1 MEYRPLGRTDMKVS
15 AVSFGAWAIGGTW
28 GPVDDEE
35 SMRAL
40 HAAIDAGT
48 NFIDTADVYGDG
60 RSERLVARLRRER
73 KGETIHVATK
83 AGRRLPKQT
92 PEGYSRENLGAWV
105 ERSLKNLEMEAV
117 DLLQLHCPHPEVYDR
132 PEVFGILDDMVGA
145 GKIRHYGVSVETVD
159 EAHRA
164 LRHPR
169 VQTVQIIFNM
179 LRLKP
184 AEELFAQA
192 WNRHVGILARVPLAS
207 GLLTGKLTK
216 ASTFAS
222 DDHRS
227 FNRNGEAFDKG
238 ETFSGVPYEVGL
250 EAVEQASPARARGL
264 DDEPARAQVDA
275 DVRGGE
281 LRHPRGEDAAAG
293 PRQRRRGR
301 PAVAR
306 SSHDGGGESRVRR
319 EGCARWSTRA
329 GRPIAW
335 VACRRVSVPPRPG
348 IPGGGRPRAPGGRR
362 GCGRGPSPRPH
373 RRGPLAGARR
383 RPREASGRGS

>member
-1 MEYRPLGRTDMKVS
+1 MEYRQLGRTDMKVS
-15 AVSFGAWAIGGTW
+15 AISFGAWAIGGTW

-48 NFIDTADVYGDG
+48 NFVDTADVYGDG

-73 KGETIHVATK
+73 KGETIFVATK
-83 AGRRLPKQT
+83 AGRRLPQQT
-92 PEGYSRENLGAWV
+92 PEGYSRENLGGWV

-117 DLLQLHCPHPEVYDR
+117 DLLQLHCPHPKVYDM
-132 PEVFGILDDMVGA
+132 PEVFGILDDLVAA
-145 GKIRHYGVSVETVD
+145 GKVRHYGVSVETVD

-164 LRHPR
+164 LRHPH

-192 WNRHVGILARVPLAS
+192 RNRHVGILARVPLAS

-238 ETFSGVPYEVGL
+238 ETFSGVPYDVGL
-250 EAVEQASPARARGL
+250 EVVERLRPLVPPGATMSQLALRWTLMFEAVSCAIPGAKTPQQARDNAAAADLPPLSPATMAAVKAAY
-264 DDEPARAQVDA
+264 DEK
-275 DVRGGE
+275 
-281 LRHPRGEDAAAG
+281 LR
-293 PRQRRRGR
+293 
-301 PAVAR
+301 
-306 SSHDGGGESRVRR
+306 
-319 EGCARWSTRA
+319 
-329 GRPIAW
+329 
-335 VACRRVSVPPRPG
+335 
-348 IPGGGRPRAPGGRR
+348 
-362 GCGRGPSPRPH
+362 
-373 RRGPLAGARR
+373 PLVH
-383 RPREASGRGS
+383 ASW